1 MSITCRYIQCRH
13 KSPVYVGKFGDFS
26 YKCSQVAK
34 QSNKYKKTTMAKA
47 KILLVED
54 DPTLSFVVKEALQ
67 EKGYEVVHTLD
78 GETGFQQFMKHN
90 FDIILLD
97 VMLPKKDGVI
107 IATQIRKKNETIPIL
122 MLTSKSMDDDKIAG
136 FRSGADDY
144 ITKPFNMEELLLRIE
159 VFLKRTK
166 KKENEAPTGFKMGSL
181 IFNYDDLLLYNDE
194 EKYQLTQ
201 REAELFRYLCM
212 NANRVLKRDDILL
225 HVWGKEDYF
234 LGRSMDVFITKIR
247 KYIKNQ
253 KDVSL
258 QTIHGIGFKFN
269 CNPEPLT

>member
-1 MSITCRYIQCRH
+1 
-13 KSPVYVGKFGDFS
+13 
-26 YKCSQVAK
+26 
-34 QSNKYKKTTMAKA
+34 MAKA

-67 EKGYEVVHTLD
+67 VKGYEVVHTLD

-97 VMLPKKDGVI
+97 VMLPKKDGVS

-122 MLTSKSMDDDKIAG
+122 MLTSKAMDDDKIAG